1 MYNPPF
7 VPSHS
12 IRETYYTREIP
23 FICLPEA
30 RSYLAGQPIAK
41 SLELRHDFYQEVIHV
56 YKRRKPS
63 QNPVLTNRE
72 DCRFHCLAMSRECS
86 LLADTTQELLRLFA
100 RVKSE
105 NDIEAFQ
112 KGTIL
117 DDTTPD
123 VKNFL
128 ESRVMFMQLYM

>member
-1 MYNPPF
+1 MCKPHF
-7 VPSHS
+7 VLSHS
-12 IRETYYTREIP
+12 VRETDYTREIP

-41 SLELRHDFYQEVIHV
+41 SFELRQDFYHEVIRV
-56 YKRRKPS
+56 YKRRKPYH
-63 QNPVLTNRE
+63 NRVLTIRE

-100 RVKSE
+100 GVKSE

-117 DDTTPD
+117 DDTMPD
-123 VKNFL
+123 VKTFL
-128 ESRVMFMQLYM
+128 ESRVMFLQLYM